1 MSVSGINATD
11 LSALNTTNV
20 QADNQIYKEDSQAL
34 SETVQPNLSTA
45 SAPTVL
51 PPISPLLD
59 SAPTTLDF
67 RGSPPADN
75 PAPAPPNGLPVQS
88 DIVSAPT
95 SPQDLSAP
103 ADVSVPQT
111 MQAAIQVEAQQA
123 YATLQRDSA
132 SDEGEASSSLGDL
145 VA

>member
-59 SAPTTLDF
+59 SAPPTLDF

-75 PAPAPPNGLPVQS
+75 TAPAPPNSLPAQPE
-88 DIVSAPT
+88 IVSATT
-95 SPQDLSAP
+95 SPQDMSAP
-103 ADVSVPQT
+103 ADVSVALT
-111 MQAAIQVEAQQA
+111 TLAAIQVEAQRA
-123 YATLQRDSA
+123 YATLQEGTA
-132 SDEGEASSSLGDL
+132 GDEGDASSALGDL